1 MKKDKILSVKISTK
15 DYDRIHQNANQKG
28 ISVSEYIRSILKE
41 DISKDWIKKT
51 TVQQHLS
58 RMISTLDKYEEKN
71 AALTAA
77 IRWELNILWK
87 KL

>member
-1 MKKDKILSVKISTK
+1 MKKDKTLSFKISVK
-15 DYDRIHQNANQKG
+15 DYDKIHHNANQKG

-77 IRWELNILWK
+77 IRRELNILWK